1 MAHGIDPHKDLI
13 PIAPAA
19 HYASGGIRV
28 DLAGQSTIPG
38 LYACGESACT
48 GVHGA
53 NRLASNSLLEGLV
66 FGARIAD
73 DLQQNLPPASE
84 PVPSDASAP
93 LIDPAMR
100 PIIADAMSK
109 GAGVLRS
116 SNSLRVTLDRLQE
129 ISDRS
134 RDVAPC
140 VEAWEVTNLHL
151 IATGL
156 TRAALQRAETRGSH
170 WREDFPETL
179 EKWERRIVEHFDGE
193 WHDSYEEVT
202 KATS

>member
-1 MAHGIDPHKDLI
+1 
-13 PIAPAA
+13 
-19 HYASGGIRV
+19 
-28 DLAGQSTIPG
+28 
-38 LYACGESACT
+38 
-48 GVHGA
+48 
-53 NRLASNSLLEGLV
+53 
-66 FGARIAD
+66 
-73 DLQQNLPPASE
+73 
-84 PVPSDASAP
+84 VPSDASAP

-129 ISDRS
+129 IADRS
-134 RDVAPC
+134 HNVEPC

-170 WREDFPETL
+170 WREDFPEAL
-179 EKWERRIVEHFDGE
+179 KKWERRIVEHFDGE
-193 WHDSYEEVT
+193 WHDSFEEVSN
-202 KATS
+202 ATS